1 MEGIGF
7 IACHFITSHQVGNLG
22 HGIRLN
28 NDPDSFPLSVFE
40 PCRASVLA
48 LYCEGSLVS
57 EVREGQRCG
66 VILDQTSF
74 YAEKGGQAHDQ
85 GYFTKDG
92 LQVIDHIT
100 SYFYVFDKQTRLSY
114 QLWLCF
120 SGCAVP
126 CELCPSGWGLR
137 GTSSH
142 GSRDFENWGPSA
154 SSCG

>member
-1 MEGIGF
+1 MPV
-7 IACHFITSHQVGNLG
+7 ALLHHTRLG

-40 PCRASVLA
+40 PYRASVLA

-100 SYFYVFDKQTRLSY
+100 SHLIFMYLI
-114 QLWLCF
+114 
-120 SGCAVP
+120 
-126 CELCPSGWGLR
+126 
-137 GTSSH
+137 
-142 GSRDFENWGPSA
+142 SRQD
-154 SSCG
+154 